1 MVRVV
6 AEVSSNYSTASS
18 SDRYKYRY
26 GYKCSGHESAVVTY
40 RRPLSIPK
48 EDTII
53 GFISDKID
61 KMNDVVDTVTAM
73 ITARRGHEKHEK
85 REIRENS
92 IHSNIKKE
100 NEEKPEN
107 QEKKEKQEKKREND
121 EKIKMMETIHHKL
134 GKIVYH
140 SKSGKIFTAYHSTQ
154 VFSFF
159 DKNLKYVTT
168 QKVVWND
175 KTYNSKEIWFS
186 EMAKLSKQQADESM
200 KIVRCE

>member
-40 RRPLSIPK
+40 RRPLNLSIPK

-53 GFISDKID
+53 GFISDKIN
-61 KMNDVVDTVTAM
+61 KMNEVVDTVSAM
-73 ITARRGHEKHEK
+73 IAARPGREKHET
-85 REIRENS
+85 RDNRENS

-100 NEEKPEN
+100 N
-107 QEKKEKQEKKREND
+107 D
-121 EKIKMMETIHHKL
+121 EKIKKMESIHHKL

-140 SKSGKIFTAYHSTQ
+140 SKSGKIFTAQHSTELY
-154 VFSFF
+154 SFF

-175 KTYNSKEIWFS
+175 KIYNSKEIWFS
-186 EMAKLSKQQADESM
+186 EMAKLSRQQADENM
-200 KIVRCE
+200 KIVRCEYEDC